1 LIKKNFV
8 SNFGYTFEENI
19 MMIQK
24 GDSVLEDNISRLV
37 FNILCETKQLNE
49 ISVSNNWKILPKLS
63 NQTELIKLDNLLKTK
78 FERYNLVINNVNSD
92 VALPINNENILSEED
107 FINTLSDVE
116 ILLFGEQHFISA
128 QEQFLIKIYEKL
140 LRIGFKTI
148 RLEIPEKNQKNLDLF
163 LEGKIEDLDKDICM
177 MRDFIFKVRDIKKL
191 SPEIKIYCVDVDTS
205 TLRTKEDFL
214 KREVKLSNHIDSVK
228 HISNGKIL
236 GVFGNY
242 HVQKT
247 KKFYLFRNDES
258 YTFTQILSQKYKCL
272 SVNTFGFSGEEKLGP
287 INYKIRYK
295 FNNLYKNDILPK
307 KIFQNETF
315 LLNYPPATNQTIFLD
330 SGTYTTITENE
341 NSPFDYSLIFKKQSV
356 TSWSQLYE
364 EK

>member
-1 LIKKNFV
+1 
-8 SNFGYTFEENI
+8 
-19 MMIQK
+19 
-24 GDSVLEDNISRLV
+24 
-37 FNILCETKQLNE
+37 
-49 ISVSNNWKILPKLS
+49 
-63 NQTELIKLDNLLKTK
+63 
-78 FERYNLVINNVNSD
+78 
-92 VALPINNENILSEED
+92 
-107 FINTLSDVE
+107 
-116 ILLFGEQHFISA
+116 
-128 QEQFLIKIYEKL
+128 
-140 LRIGFKTI
+140 
-148 RLEIPEKNQKNLDLF
+148 
-163 LEGKIEDLDKDICM
+163 
-177 MRDFIFKVRDIKKL
+177 
-191 SPEIKIYCVDVDTS
+191 
-205 TLRTKEDFL
+205 
-214 KREVKLSNHIDSVK
+214 
-228 HISNGKIL
+228 
-236 GVFGNY
+236 
-242 HVQKT
+242 VQKT

-307 KIFQNETF
+307 KIFQNNETF